1 MSVLIDRRGRP
12 SKYKDNT
19 VLNLLIKNKTPIGFN
34 YIHRELGGK
43 LSKSTLSKNLNL
55 LVSQHRIKKI
65 KNGKYQI
72 RIGQDFVNNIENLRT
87 LFNNLNQ
94 IIPNLKDAEEAYIGL
109 YLWTIIFQDEVHPSM
124 YWSFNLVSISEE
136 LPNSKHKKEIETFF
150 QSLRQPSIFLDNL
163 YLLFFDF
170 CRKFSPK
177 ILDSVMYDVIH
188 NTSQKLNSNNI
199 EHIKLSKLL
208 HKEIFIQR
216 FDYETYYGTALC
228 NAILDVKKDG
238 LTKNTVRKIKELN
251 LSENSFTKTKIFK
264 FED

>member
-1 MSVLIDRRGRP
+1 ML
-12 SKYKDNT
+12 
-19 VLNLLIKNKTPIGFN
+19 
-34 YIHRELGGK
+34 
-43 LSKSTLSKNLNL
+43 
-55 LVSQHRIKKI
+55 
-65 KNGKYQI
+65 
-72 RIGQDFVNNIENLRT
+72 
-87 LFNNLNQ
+87 
-94 IIPNLKDAEEAYIGL
+94 
-109 YLWTIIFQDEVHPSM
+109 
-124 YWSFNLVSISEE
+124 
-136 LPNSKHKKEIETFF
+136 
-150 QSLRQPSIFLDNL
+150 
-163 YLLFFDF
+163 
-170 CRKFSPK
+170 
-177 ILDSVMYDVIH
+177 DVIH